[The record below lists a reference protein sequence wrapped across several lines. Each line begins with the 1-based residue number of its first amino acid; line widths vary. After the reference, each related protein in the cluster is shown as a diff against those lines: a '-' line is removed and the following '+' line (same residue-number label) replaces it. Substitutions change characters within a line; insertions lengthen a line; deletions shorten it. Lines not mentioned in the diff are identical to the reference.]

1 MIDAL
6 RAGPLAGAALDVFSV
21 EPLPADHPL
30 WTMKNV
36 IVTPHLGG
44 FYDEYPDRALPVVTE
59 NLRHFLAGDREHMIN
74 RISRDRGTHS

>member
-6 RAGPLAGAALDVFSV
+6 AQGRLAGAALDVFSV
-21 EPLPADHPL
+21 EPLPARPSAVVDAERHHHAAYRRASMTNIP
-30 WTMKNV
+30 
-36 IVTPHLGG
+36 IARSGG
-44 FYDEYPDRALPVVTE
+44 EE